1 MGSLVLTVGTGST
14 WAMRAAL
21 VLAMSGLTW
30 QEQVFDLEDARSLAQ
45 LKRLAP
51 AGLVP
56 WLEHDGVRVHDSL
69 AIAEYIHELCPD
81 RQLYPV
87 SLAERAL
94 ARSLCAELHS
104 GFRQI
109 RSLLPFFLGAP
120 TRSETPGGCGQ
131 RAGPFAGDLV
141 ASAGP
146 LLLWRGGHCRR
157 LLCRDGLSTG
167 QLRHPAAR
175 SGWRLSAGAAR
186 LAPVAGDS
194 GQGAFAVA
202 AGGAP
207 VTVSPGRWINREG
220 SHWLPSL
227 FWPLWC

>member
-1 MGSLVLTVGTGST
+1 MGSLVLAVGTGST

-30 QEQVFDLEDARSLAQ
+30 QEQVFDLEDAKSLAR

-69 AIAEYIHELCPD
+69 AIAEYVHELCPD

-94 ARSLCAELHS
+94 ARSLCAELHA

-120 TRSETPGGCGQ
+120 TRIDP
-131 RAGPFAGDLV
+131 R
-141 ASAGP
+141 
-146 LLLWRGGHCRR
+146 WRRSVSWPVCRR
-157 LLCRDGLSTG
+157 SGRRRRAPSTLARRALSM
-167 QLRHPAAR
+167 
-175 SGWRLSAGAAR
+175 
-186 LAPVAGDS
+186 
-194 GQGAFAVA
+194 
-202 AGGAP
+202 
-207 VTVSPGRWINREG
+207 
-220 SHWLPSL
+220 PSMR
-227 FWPLWC
+227 